1 MNLSVTHEGI
11 EWHVSFPF
19 NAGHSYNFSFE
30 GGAFA
35 VLLSLM
41 DEDAFESLVSGIAAM
56 NPHLL
61 MVAKECGYGDD
72 GHFADYAPALHLAF
86 SKI

>member
-1 MNLSVTHEGI
+1 M
-11 EWHVSFPF
+11 
-19 NAGHSYNFSFE
+19 
-30 GGAFA
+30 
-35 VLLSLM
+35 LLSLM

-56 NPHLL
+56 NPHLR

-72 GHFADYAPALHLAF
+72 GHFADYDPAVQLTF